1 LKIDKDLEKE
11 INMVAVVSVLML
23 YMDFDIL
30 VNGAPLYYRL
40 LAIILN
46 ISGLIYE
53 RKLIK
58 KLEEK
63 MK

>member
-1 LKIDKDLEKE
+1 MKIDEDLEKE
-11 INMVAVVSVLML
+11 INMGAVVSALLL
-23 YMDFDIL
+23 YMNVDIL

-40 LAIILN
+40 LAMILN
-46 ISGLIYE
+46 IPGIIYE

>member
-1 LKIDKDLEKE
+1 MKIDEDLEKE
-11 INMVAVVSVLML
+11 INMASVVLGLLL
-23 YMDFDIL
+23 YMNLDIF

-40 LAIILN
+40 LAMILN
-46 ISGLIYE
+46 IPGFIYE